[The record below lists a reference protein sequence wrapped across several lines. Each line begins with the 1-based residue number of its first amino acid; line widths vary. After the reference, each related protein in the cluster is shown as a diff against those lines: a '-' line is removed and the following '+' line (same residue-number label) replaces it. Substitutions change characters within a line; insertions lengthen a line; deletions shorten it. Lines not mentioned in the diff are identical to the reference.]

1 MSDAQRRKNVIKNRQ
16 AMIAK
21 RGGGRSAADKQKTI
35 ASARRTA
42 NVLFFVLPAG
52 GIVRVLKSAKSAI
65 QALRAR
71 GATRVSNPS
80 AAQISRAKAPTQ
92 TQLTAPKPTG
102 STTRLASKPKSNVIS
117 GTAKEVKSVATT
129 GGSRAVKNP
138 GTGVQRVIQA
148 NGKGKTMKTVQGTDR
163 TRKSAQLSG
172 ATRIP
177 SQGSKVKTGTAAL
190 QIGQDELRKLV
201 KDRGIKPAEAD
212 PKVKKKS
219 PPLPK
224 SKPKRTPDTKKIS
237 PKGRPKRIDLG
248 TVKGRTVTPQKE
260 TKKKETKKTEPKKT
274 EPTKVITAGGNTGF
288 GEKGNKF
295 PGGAEERRVYMK
307 YYGGTGSKA
316 ARAAKEG
323 KQGKLKELG
332 MDSLTRELRAAKVKR
347 LKGK

>member
-1 MSDAQRRKNVIKNRQ
+1 MSDAKRREQVRKNRQ
-16 AMIAK
+16 AMLAK
-21 RGGGRSAADKQKTI
+21 RGGGRSAAEKRKTI
-35 ASARRTA
+35 ESAGRTA

-92 TQLTAPKPTG
+92 TQISAPKSQAALPNKSG
-102 STTRLASKPKSNVIS
+102 SRALVPS
-117 GTAKEVKSVATT
+117 
-129 GGSRAVKNP
+129 GSRAVKNP
-138 GTGVQRVIQA
+138 GTGVQQIRQA

-163 TRKSAQLSG
+163 PSKRPQLSG
-172 ATRIP
+172 TTRIQ
-177 SQGSKVKTGTAAL
+177 SQGSKTKAGTAAFQL
-190 QIGQDELRKLV
+190 LEDDIKKLV
-201 KDRGIKPAEAD
+201 KDRGITRVEAD
-212 PKVKKKS
+212 PNVKKKS
-219 PPLPK
+219 PSLPK
-224 SKPKRTPDTKKIS
+224 RKPKRTPDTKKIS

-248 TVKGRTVTPQKE
+248 TVTARKVTPQKD
-260 TKKKETKKTEPKKT
+260 TRKKETKKA
-274 EPTKVITAGGNTGF
+274 EPTKVISASKNTGF
-288 GEKGNKF
+288 GEKGNRF
-295 PGGAEERRVYMK
+295 PGGAEERRIYMK

-332 MDSLTRELRAAKVKR
+332 MESLTKELKAAKVKR

>member
-1 MSDAQRRKNVIKNRQ
+1 MSDAKRREQVRKNRQ
-16 AMIAK
+16 AMLDK
-21 RGGGRSAADKQKTI
+21 RGGGKSAAEKQKTI
-35 ASARRTA
+35 ESARRTA

-80 AAQISRAKAPTQ
+80 ATQISNAKPPTQAQIA
-92 TQLTAPKPTG
+92 APKPKVALPNKSGSRALVPTG
-102 STTRLASKPKSNVIS
+102 
-117 GTAKEVKSVATT
+117 

-138 GTGVQRVIQA
+138 GTGVQQIRQV
-148 NGKGKTMKTVQGTDR
+148 KGKDKPMKTVQGTDR
-163 TRKSAQLSG
+163 PSKRTQLSG
-172 ATRIP
+172 ATRLQ
-177 SQGSKVKTGTAAL
+177 SQGSKIKTGTAAL

-224 SKPKRTPDTKKIS
+224 SKPKRTPDTKKTMP
-237 PKGRPKRIDLG
+237 PKQKKKSSKPKRIDLG

-260 TKKKETKKTEPKKT
+260 TKKPQ
-274 EPTKVITAGGNTGF
+274 PTKVITAGGNTGF

-332 MDSLTRELRAAKVKR
+332 MESLTKELRAAKVKR

>member
-16 AMIAK
+16 AMLAK
-21 RGGGRSAADKQKTI
+21 RGGGRSAAEKRKTI
-35 ASARRTA
+35 ESAGRTA

-92 TQLTAPKPTG
+92 TQLSAPKSQAALPNKSGSRALVPTG
-102 STTRLASKPKSNVIS
+102 
-117 GTAKEVKSVATT
+117 

-172 ATRIP
+172 ATRLQ
-177 SQGSKVKTGTAAL
+177 SQGSKIKTGTAAL

-260 TKKKETKKTEPKKT
+260 TKKT

-288 GEKGNKF
+288 GEKGNRF

-332 MDSLTRELRAAKVKR
+332 MESLTKELKAAKVKR

>member
-21 RGGGRSAADKQKTI
+21 RGGGRSEADKQKTV

-92 TQLTAPKPTG
+92 TQLSAPKSQAASPSPRTG
-102 STTRLASKPKSNVIS
+102 VSTT
-117 GTAKEVKSVATT
+117 G

-138 GTGVQRVIQA
+138 GTGVQQVRQA
-148 NGKGKTMKTVQGTDR
+148 NGKGRTMKTVQGTNT
-163 TRKSAQLSG
+163 TRKPAQLSG
-172 ATRIP
+172 ATRLQ

-190 QIGQDELRKLV
+190 EIGKDELRKLV
-201 KDRGIKPAEAD
+201 KDRGIQ
-212 PKVKKKS
+212 KS
-219 PPLPK
+219 FA
-224 SKPKRTPDTKKIS
+224 TPDTKKTMP
-237 PKGRPKRIDLG
+237 PKQKKKSLKTKRIDLG

-260 TKKKETKKTEPKKT
+260 TKKKETKKV
-274 EPTKVITAGGNTGF
+274 EPTKVISAGKNTGF
-288 GEKGNKF
+288 GAKGNQF
-295 PGGAEERRVYMK
+295 AGGAEERRILMK

-332 MDSLTRELRAAKVKR
+332 MESLTKELRAAKVKR

>member
-16 AMIAK
+16 AMLAK
-21 RGGGRSAADKQKTI
+21 RGGGRSEADKQKTV

-92 TQLTAPKPTG
+92 TQLSAPKSQAALPSPRTG
-102 STTRLASKPKSNVIS
+102 VSTT
-117 GTAKEVKSVATT
+117 G

-138 GTGVQRVIQA
+138 GTGVQQVRQA
-148 NGKGKTMKTVQGTDR
+148 NGKFKGKTMKTVQGTNR
-163 TRKSAQLSG
+163 TSKPAQLSG
-172 ATRIP
+172 ATRLQ

-224 SKPKRTPDTKKIS
+224 SKPKRTPNTKKIS

-260 TKKKETKKTEPKKT
+260 T
-274 EPTKVITAGGNTGF
+274 TKVITAGGNTGF
-288 GEKGNKF
+288 GEKGNRF
-295 PGGAEERRVYMK
+295 PGGAEERKVYMK

-332 MDSLTRELRAAKVKR
+332 MESLTKELKAAKVKR